1 MKDGL
6 EFIKEWGLLF
16 VPFIVL
22 GAFWLVMTFTNILY

>member
-1 MKDGL
+1 MKNVL

-22 GAFWLVMTFTNILY
+22 GIFWLVIIFTNILN

>member
-1 MKDGL
+1 MKNGL

-22 GAFWLVMTFTNILY
+22 GIFWLFIHYTNLLY